1 MILKYV
7 LKNFTRRKVRTILMI
22 LSLMVS
28 TGLIV
33 AMSATVETIRRSNVD
48 LIATAVGRY
57 DLAISKRDT
66 SPFLFMPIDETISAI
81 VNADEQITA
90 VFPRFHIPIEM
101 NSNGRLTT
109 GTLIA
114 LDNTTDDIGFID
126 VVEGEYTIGNGTAVL
141 LESTALDYGL
151 HVGDVI
157 DVAYDFP
164 FPRETGK
171 PATTGTSLRR
181 TTHRFTISGIVRQDG
196 VAGADVRTGLIAH
209 INDVQAW
216 LDLSG
221 QAQLLVVAV
230 NQSLYETSNAEI
242 AALRVREVAK
252 HVQDQLGDEFSVEI
266 GKAAILDE
274 AAQGFLALQAL
285 INTYGLIALGV
296 VGLLVHTLVMT
307 NVQEQRRDMAVLRIL
322 GAQRRFLFSLVIVE
336 VLVIGVIGVT
346 LGVGLGQLI
355 TAYIVVPLIELQMAQ
370 QGITAPLTPQVTI
383 TAVLPPTISAFVVL
397 IISSLKPAQDA
408 ARTKVMHA
416 INPGV
421 ADNLQIEDLAHLRER
436 GPNRRLFLSGLG
448 LMSIFALIG
457 SFQAVDA
464 FGGPALEVAFFLLAL
479 GLMVLGLGL
488 MFFITTVPFE
498 RLVLLVMSGFVPR
511 LTYFARRNV
520 GRGSLRNTLISLLVL
535 FSGVLPSFLATQLAL
550 ENANFETTTQ
560 LDMGAPIAVQIFARW
575 NAVDDLNM
583 GRLRPDEFAEL
594 TAVPGI
600 DQAVGLSADFATR
613 ISDQV
618 GMRSAA
624 VDVVGVNGRLNSVL
638 FTDMM
643 EFVGG
648 SPDALDR
655 ILSEPN
661 TIIISEG
668 LAEHLAVS
676 LNDTVKLTGQG
687 PDNIINAR
695 VIGIARRIPGFEN
708 IMRSRVRAQSN
719 SQVLVSLDT
728 YNRLITPLNE
738 PLPDQ
743 TEPVYQKV
751 LATLTPDSDA
761 ELVAREISERF
772 SQEFALWPRVYP
784 VVLEQNER
792 AQASL
797 RVFLLVL
804 TVISFT
810 TAVFGVFAVIYV
822 TIYARRLEIGMMKA
836 MGMLR
841 RELTGML
848 VVEAITMTLGAALA
862 GIAAGATMG
871 YVSFYMDRV
880 LQERPIIPAVDF
892 TVAPFI
898 VIMVVLA
905 SILGAIFSARRI
917 VKKRAVEILRMQ

>member
-66 SPFLFMPIDETISAI
+66 SPFLFMPIDETVSAI